1 VNGHAEKLKA
11 IIFDFDGLI
20 LDTETSS
27 YETARMVWAAHG
39 AELTLATWQ
48 RHIGTHRRHWL
59 DELEDIVGPIADR
72 DAVLE
77 QRRLAHHERLLA
89 EVALPGVHDFV
100 LSAHRAGVRLAVAS
114 SSTFDWVTTHLER
127 LALLDYFDVIVNCE
141 GGIPAKPAP
150 DVYEAAVV
158 ALEADP
164 SQAIAFEDSPNGV
177 AAAKAAGL
185 MCVAVPNRMTAALD
199 LRAADLVVDSFVGID
214 LDALAS
220 LL

>member
-1 VNGHAEKLKA
+1 VLKA

-27 YETARMVWAAHG
+27 FETAHTVWAAHG

-59 DELEDIVGPIADR
+59 DELEDIVGPIAER
-72 DAVLE
+72 DVVLE
-77 QRRLAHHERLLA
+77 ERRRAHHERLLA
-89 EVALPGVHDFV
+89 EAALPGVHDFV
-100 LSAHRAGVRLAVAS
+100 LTAHRAGVRLAVAS
-114 SSTFDWVTTHLER
+114 SSTFEWVSTHLER